1 MVWLQCCLGCE
12 MVAGAEVGCVDA
24 WPHCKSACLVHCQPP
39 LCPLPA
45 PALRSPPFPS
55 CLQLTN
61 HVLMVLPA
69 AAIGIIC
76 GIGAILFTLMNLK
89 VGGWTG

>member
-1 MVWLQCCLGCE
+1 
-12 MVAGAEVGCVDA
+12 
-24 WPHCKSACLVHCQPP
+24 
-39 LCPLPA
+39 
-45 PALRSPPFPS
+45 
-55 CLQLTN
+55 
-61 HVLMVLPA
+61 MVLPA